1 MSAAQRHRTHR
12 MKCDYPCTIVN
23 TMAEGPDWTLELRL
37 EVACAGCVTQ
47 MTQTTMHGTTNRRHL
62 HKVALEEFLQLLL
75 LCRVGQVADV
85 ESPALGGAREDGSI
99 GLVVGL
105 GNAGIGQS
113 VGNVID
119 GGVGGLLHVGSRHFD
134 GCWGWLD
141 GSRLVKSESEMTS
154 KLVNLFLVQKKDPSF
169 GELKA

>member
-1 MSAAQRHRTHR
+1 MHHRNHDGGRAGVDTEAGANDCLCGVRDADAPDTMHRT
-12 MKCDYPCTIVN
+12 
-23 TMAEGPDWTLELRL
+23 
-37 EVACAGCVTQ
+37 
-47 MTQTTMHGTTNRRHL
+47 TNRHL

-141 GSRLVKSESEMTS
+141 GSRLVKSESLMTS
-154 KLVNLFLVQKKDPSF
+154 KLVNLFLVQKRSKF